1 MFTTPQVNLY
11 SRDVERTAGFYA
23 HLGFVESFRTPMHG
37 TADHVELK
45 LEGLTLGV
53 GSAAAGRRDHGLDIR
68 LDEPGRGAEVVLWT
82 HDVDAAFAL
91 ATRNGARVLQE
102 PHDARG
108 LRIAYVLDPD
118 DNPVEFV
125 QHRDTGDPT
134 SPEPSGE
141 HTE

>member
-11 SRDVERTAGFYA
+11 SSDVERTAAFYS
-23 HLGFVESFRTPMHG
+23 HLGFVESVRTPMHG
-37 TADHVELK
+37 AADHVEFK

-53 GSAAAGRRDHGLDIR
+53 GSAAAGIRDHGLDIR
-68 LDEPGRGAEVVLWT
+68 LHERGRGAEVVLWT

-91 ATRNGARVLQE
+91 AMRHGARVLQE
-102 PHDARG
+102 PHDVRG

-125 QHRDTGDPT
+125 QHRDPSDP
-134 SPEPSGE
+134 PPPQ

>member
-11 SRDVERTAGFYA
+11 SRDVERTAAFYA
-23 HLGFVESFRTPMHG
+23 HLGFVESFRTPVHG
-37 TADHVELK
+37 AADHVELK

-53 GSAAAGRRDHGLDIR
+53 GSAEAGRRDHGLDIH
-68 LDEPGRGAEVVLWT
+68 LDERGRGAEVVLWT

-91 ATRNGARVLQE
+91 ASRSGARVLQE
-102 PHDARG
+102 PHDVRG

-125 QHRDTGDPT
+125 QHRDLSDAPAPPHAG
-134 SPEPSGE
+134 
-141 HTE
+141 

>member
-1 MFTTPQVNLY
+1 MFTTPQVNLF
-11 SRDVERTAGFYA
+11 SSDVERTAAFYS

-37 TADHVELK
+37 AADHVEFK

-53 GSAAAGRRDHGLDIR
+53 GSAAASLVETDV
-68 LDEPGRGAEVVLWT
+68 EPVVADAGRGAEVVLWT
-82 HDVDAAFAL
+82 HDVDAAFQL
-91 ATRNGARVLQE
+91 AVRHGAQVLLD
-102 PHDARG
+102 PHDVRG

-125 QHRDTGDPT
+125 QHRGATDPLH
-134 SPEPSGE
+134 PQ